1 MGDEQK
7 PATPPKPVETTSSGG
22 SGPSHATNSDKEV
35 YWGQR
40 TAPTLE
46 KK

>member
-22 SGPSHATNSDKEV
+22 AGPSHATNSDKEV
-35 YWGQR
+35 ACVQKPV
-40 TAPTLE
+40 PTFE
-46 KK
+46 RK